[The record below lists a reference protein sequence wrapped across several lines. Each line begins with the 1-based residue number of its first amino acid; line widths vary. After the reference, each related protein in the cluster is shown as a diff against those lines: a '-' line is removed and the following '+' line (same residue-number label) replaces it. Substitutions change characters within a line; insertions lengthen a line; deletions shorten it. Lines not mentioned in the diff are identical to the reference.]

1 MVGGKLFLND
11 LHSLLPFVTY
21 INEILESVLQFF
33 VLIPE
38 SDLLGSL
45 LERHGLSV
53 LTRHVCLRLLPADWH
68 LVTTH
73 EKGGSDTLLP
83 ATSN

>member
-1 MVGGKLFLND
+1 M
-11 LHSLLPFVTY
+11 TY
-21 INEILESVLQFF
+21 INEVLESAFQFF
-33 VLIPE
+33 VLILE
-38 SDLLGSL
+38 SDLLGTFL
-45 LERHGLSV
+45 GRRWLSV